1 MAIHEKSHD
10 FFKNGGTKPI
20 HSGKKLDSG
29 EKFRIF
35 FKSSDTKTACPG
47 KKLDGNTM
55 EVTL

>member
-1 MAIHEKSHD
+1 MKKVTI

-20 HSGKKLDSG
+20 HPGEKLDSG

-35 FKSSDTKTACPG
+35 FKNSDTKTACPG
-47 KKLDGNTM
+47 KKLNRNTM

>member
-20 HSGKKLDSG
+20 HPGEKLDCG

-35 FKSSDTKTACPG
+35 FSKTVILKRPVRERN
-47 KKLDGNTM
+47 LIETQWR
-55 EVTL
+55 